1 MSTQNNNIRY
11 LNVSPMDELWGM
23 MVTTV
28 GYQSIPPHSI
38 YPVRQQHPLTYSFNP
53 EKGRIL
59 TEYQLVYISEGCGF
73 LDRKSSLLNEKRLKQ
88 GR

>member
-28 GYQSIPPHSI
+28 GYQSIPPHS
-38 YPVRQQHPLTYSFNP
+38 LSGNN
-53 EKGRIL
+53 IL
-59 TEYQLVYISEGCGF
+59 
-73 LDRKSSLLNEKRLKQ
+73 
-88 GR
+88 

>member
-38 YPVRQQHPLTYSFNP
+38 YPVRQQHPLTYS
-53 EKGRIL
+53 
-59 TEYQLVYISEGCGF
+59 
-73 LDRKSSLLNEKRLKQ
+73 LDF
-88 GR
+88 